1 MRIGVAGIAGRM
13 GRLVAEEILAA
24 GATLSGGLA
33 LPGDAAPPGIP
44 LFTSLAPL
52 AALSDA
58 IIDFTHASAVQTHAA
73 AIATA
78 RRGGHRV
85 AWVLGTTGL
94 SPADQAAIHQTA
106 TIAAIIQAANFSPGV
121 TLVLALAERLGA
133 ALPAESYDADIL
145 EMHHRQKTDAPSGT
159 ALAMGAA
166 LATGRGTTLAAT
178 RLPPNTGQ
186 TGPRP
191 PGGIGF
197 ASLRGGQITGEHSL
211 VLTAADEQ
219 IVLTHKAFDRRS
231 FARGAV
237 RAALWSAGIPP
248 GLYGMTDVLGME
260 TSP

>member
-33 LPGDAAPPGIP
+33 LPGDAATPAAR
-44 LFTSLAPL
+44 LFTTLPPL
-52 AALSDA
+52 AAISDV
-58 IIDFTHASAVQTHAA
+58 IIDFTHASAVKTHAA
-73 AIATA
+73 AIAHAGT
-78 RRGGHRV
+78 

-94 SPADQAAIHQTA
+94 SPADQAAVARAATA
-106 TIAAIIQAANFSPGV
+106 APIIQAANFSPGV
-121 TLVLALAERLGA
+121 TLVLALARRLGA
-133 ALPAESYDADIL
+133 ALPAEAYDADIL
-145 EMHHRQKTDAPSGT
+145 EMHHRQKLDAPSGT
-159 ALAMGAA
+159 ALALGHA
-166 LATGRGTTLAAT
+166 LAAGRGTTLAAV
-178 RLPPNTGQ
+178 RLPPNTGH

-211 VLTAADEQ
+211 VLTADDEQ

-237 RAALWSAGIPP
+237 GAALWSAGKPP

>member
-33 LPGDAAPPGIP
+33 LQGDATPPGIP
-44 LFTSLAPL
+44 IFATLPPL

-58 IIDFTHASAVQTHAA
+58 IIDFTHASAVQSHAA
-73 AIATA
+73 AIVHAKI
-78 RRGGHRV
+78 
-85 AWVLGTTGL
+85 AWVVGTTGL
-94 SPADQAAIHQTA
+94 STADQAAIHHAATA
-106 TIAAIIQAANFSPGV
+106 AAIIQAANFSPGV
-121 TLVLALAERLGA
+121 ALVLALAERLGA
-133 ALPAESYDADIL
+133 ALPAHAYDADIL
-145 EMHHRQKTDAPSGT
+145 EMHHRQKMDAPSGT
-159 ALAMGAA
+159 ALALGHA

-178 RLPPNTGQ
+178 RLPPNTGH
-186 TGPRP
+186 TGARP

-237 RAALWSAGIPP
+237 RAALWSAGKPP
-248 GLYGMTDVLGME
+248 GLYGMTDILGME
-260 TSP
+260 PHP